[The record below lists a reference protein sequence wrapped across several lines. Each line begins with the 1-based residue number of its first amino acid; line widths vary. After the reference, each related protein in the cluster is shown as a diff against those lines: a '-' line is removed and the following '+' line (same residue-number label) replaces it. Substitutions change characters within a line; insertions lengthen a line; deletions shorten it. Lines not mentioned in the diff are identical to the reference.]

1 MLLPLSRK
9 SSLMG
14 GDSEPGDSVVV
25 KKDIL
30 WWLHQT
36 ADDQSILDQYS
47 GPNLMVQS
55 LFMFLGKGK

>member
-1 MLLPLSRK
+1 
-9 SSLMG
+9 MG

-30 WWLHQT
+30 WWLHQI

-55 LFMFLGKGK
+55 LLMFLGKGN

>member
-1 MLLPLSRK
+1 
-9 SSLMG
+9 MG
-14 GDSEPGDSVVV
+14 RDSEPGDSVVV

-30 WWLHQT
+30 WWLHQI

-55 LFMFLGKGK
+55 LFMFLGKGN